1 MNLPQIDRFFEILAD
16 ELAVSATAILTG
28 AAAAQILGGVRPSMD
43 IDFALR
49 LGSGKK
55 GWDAV
60 DAAVQRA
67 IQRTGVQADYAEDIG
82 RWGMISL
89 LDYEKHASSYKK
101 FGALR
106 VLVMDPAYWS
116 IGKVTRYL
124 EPDTRDLLAVLKKQ
138 KTPANRL
145 VDVWG
150 RAVKA
155 SPRSA
160 DLRLFLDHAR
170 HFFRTCGRELWGKDF
185 DIQKAERELMKK
197 ATSQSTRS

>member
-1 MNLPQIDRFFEILAD
+1 MNLIQIDRFFEILAD
-16 ELAVSATAILTG
+16 ELAVPATAIITG
-28 AAAAQILGGVRPSMD
+28 AAAAQILGGARPSMD

-49 LGSGKK
+49 LGSGKR
-55 GWDAV
+55 GWEAV

-67 IQRTGVQADYAEDIG
+67 VQKTGVQADYAEDIG
-82 RWGMISL
+82 RWSMISL
-89 LDYEKHASSYKK
+89 LDYEKHASSYKR

-124 EPDTRDLLAVLKKQ
+124 EPDSRDLLAVLKKQ
-138 KTPANRL
+138 KTPARRL
-145 VDVWG
+145 IDVWG

-160 DLRLFLDHAR
+160 DLRLFLHHAR
-170 HFFRTCGRELWGKDF
+170 HFLRTYGREIWGKEF
-185 DIQKAERELMKK
+185 DIETAELELMKK
-197 ATSQSTRS
+197 AAS